1 MGSSLEELHHFGLS
15 WHNTRN
21 KWHARIK
28 INGKHVSLG
37 LYDIE
42 EDAAIAYDC
51 AAIGYFGDYALL
63 NILFKD

>member
-1 MGSSLEELHHFGLS
+1 MPVAY